1 MFFVIIIHFVTGVCG
16 RNLFKNLPFK
26 VIHDC
31 YLGGGGEGG
40 GGFSQQLLR
49 QILYYTPLFYK
60 HKAYKHRSLIDRGV
74 EQQGGWGCGIA
85 GWLEKILK
93 TKLSRGREGWVGIV
107 GGWKKLKILIARLCG
122 GVEGGGGRVTFKLV
136 FTFLF

>member
-1 MFFVIIIHFVTGVCG
+1 MFFPPSLQNFIYFGPG
-16 RNLFKNLPFK
+16 FFRSFLFPWKQYLKQLVFK
-26 VIHDC
+26 LFYH
-31 YLGGGGEGG
+31 YFLL
-40 GGFSQQLLR
+40 FLRYSQQLLR

-122 GVEGGGGRVTFKLV
+122 GVEEGGGEGDF
-136 FTFLF
+136 